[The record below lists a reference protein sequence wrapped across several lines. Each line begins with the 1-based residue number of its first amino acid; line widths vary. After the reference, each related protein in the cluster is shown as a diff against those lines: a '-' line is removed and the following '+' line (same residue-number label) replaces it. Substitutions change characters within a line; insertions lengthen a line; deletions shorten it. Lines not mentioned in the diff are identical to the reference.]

1 VYKVMPR
8 YISTKIQIPASLLS
22 ARILFPFGISFFI
35 PLFVYTLTME
45 KQSRIFIMMKV
56 LSNASDMTDESDEW
70 TEILDLFPCTLLGFS
85 ALGVGLHG
93 YISPCRSRF
102 SSRNSQH

>member
-1 VYKVMPR
+1 MVVRSGGSNVTITPVYKIMPR

-56 LSNASDMTDESDEW
+56 
-70 TEILDLFPCTLLGFS
+70 PP
-85 ALGVGLHG
+85 
-93 YISPCRSRF
+93 ISF
-102 SSRNSQH
+102 